1 MHSRRESEMLAGKKV
16 LVGITGGIAA
26 YKTAEVVS
34 RLAKLHAEVHV
45 AMTKSATEF
54 ITPLTLRT
62 LSANPVYVDLFEEPK
77 RWNVEHVSLA
87 EHVDTVIIAPATANI
102 LAKMAMGLA
111 DDFLSTVLLAT
122 RAPIFVAPAMNQ
134 GMYLHPATQ
143 DNLTRL
149 RERGVKFIGPG
160 TGFQACGTE
169 GVGRMSEAVEIVDT
183 VARFLTMGR
192 LLRGKKA
199 LVTAGGTQE
208 PLDPV
213 RYLGNRS
220 SGRMG
225 YAIAQA
231 LQEAGAETILV
242 SAPTDLPVP
251 TGVTR
256 VSVQTA
262 LEMYEAVLSRFSEVD
277 VVIKAAAVAD
287 YRPAVQAEQ
296 KIKKDGT
303 SRTLELIPNPDILA
317 ELGRRKTSQVLV
329 GFAAETENLLAN
341 AENKMLRKNVNLL
354 VANDVTKQGA
364 GFGSLTNIVSFLFP
378 DGRKIDLPQMSK
390 HEVAR
395 NLVLEIANLLGVR
408 TKE

>member
-1 MHSRRESEMLAGKKV
+1 MFSGRKI
-16 LVGITGGIAA
+16 LVGVTGGIAA
-26 YKTAEVVS
+26 YKAAEVVS
-34 RLAKLHAEVHV
+34 RLRKLNAEVHV

-54 ITPLTLRT
+54 ITPLTLRS
-62 LSANPVYVDLFEEPK
+62 LSANPVYVDMFEEPK
-77 RWNVEHVSLA
+77 HWNVEHIALA
-87 EHVDTVIIAPATANI
+87 QHIDAVIIAPATANI
-102 LAKMAMGLA
+102 LAKMTIGLA

-134 GMYLHPATQ
+134 AMYQHPATQ
-143 DNLTRL
+143 ANLTQL
-149 RERGVKFIGPG
+149 RERGIKLIGPS

-169 GVGRMSEAVEIVDT
+169 GVGRMSEAAEILETLSSFFSRVEG
-183 VARFLTMGR
+183 LK
-192 LLRGKKA
+192 GKKV

-242 SAPTDLPVP
+242 SAPSDLPTP
-251 TGVTR
+251 QGVTR
-256 VSVQTA
+256 IKVQTA
-262 LEMYEAVLSRFSEVD
+262 LEMYDAVLERFSEVD

-287 YRPAVQAEQ
+287 YRPAVLAEQ

-303 SRTLELIPNPDILA
+303 NLTLELVPNPDILA
-317 ELGRRKTSQVLV
+317 ELGRQKTSQILI
-329 GFAAETENLLAN
+329 GFAAETENLMAN
-341 AENKMLRKNVNLL
+341 AQGKMLRKNVDLL

-364 GFGSLTNIVSFLFP
+364 GFGSPTNIVSFLFP
-378 DGRKIDLPQMSK
+378 DGRRMDFPQMSK
-390 HEVAR
+390 LEVAR
-395 NLVLEIANLLGVR
+395 NLVHEIANLLGVN
-408 TKE
+408 KGVN

>member
-1 MHSRRESEMLAGKKV
+1 MFSGRKI
-16 LVGITGGIAA
+16 LVGVTGGIAA
-26 YKTAEVVS
+26 YKAAEVIS
-34 RLAKLHAEVHV
+34 RLRKLNAEVRV

-54 ITPLTLRT
+54 IAPLTLQS
-62 LSANPVYVDLFEEPK
+62 LSANPVNVEMFNEPK
-77 RWNVEHVSLA
+77 LWNVEHIALA
-87 EHVDTVIIAPATANI
+87 EHIDAVVVAPATANI
-102 LAKMAMGLA
+102 MTKMAIGLA

-122 RAPIFVAPAMNQ
+122 RAQIFVAPAMNHA
-134 GMYLHPATQ
+134 MYHHPATQ
-143 DNLTRL
+143 ANLAIL
-149 RERGVKFIGPG
+149 KDRGIRIIGPA

-169 GVGRMSEAVEIVDT
+169 GDGRMSEPVDILECL
-183 VARFLTMGR
+183 ARFFVGSDWLK
-192 LLRGKKA
+192 GKKA

-242 SAPTDLPVP
+242 SAPTDLATPP
-251 TGVTR
+251 GVSR

-262 LEMYEAVLSRFSEVD
+262 LEMYEAVLARFSEVD
-277 VVIKAAAVAD
+277 VVVKAAAVAD

-303 SRTLELIPNPDILA
+303 NRTLELIPNPDILA
-317 ELGRRKTSQVLV
+317 ELGRKKTSQILI
-329 GFAAETENLLAN
+329 GFAAETENLLTN
-341 AENKMLRKNVNLL
+341 AQNKMNRKNVNLL
-354 VANDVTKQGA
+354 VANDVTKPGA
-364 GFGSLTNIVSFLFP
+364 GFGSPTNIVSFLFP
-378 DGRKIDLPQMSK
+378 EGRRIDFPQMSK
-390 HEVAR
+390 LEVGR
-395 NLVLEIANLLGVR
+395 HLVREIAGLLGLE